1 MRVHR
6 LSLSCALVLG
16 AAVGCESPSGGP
28 PGTAPSPE
36 GSSAAGAA
44 APAKAEPAKPPTPPL
59 TREGQALARS
69 PVAPVLWLA
78 DEDHGTLRRIPI
90 TEALAK
96 PPPITDPPTIAFVDA
111 GEQAYPMPG
120 RPAQLVALE
129 DRLLVTIRDPG
140 LLLVLDAAD
149 PGKELARVTL
159 PPDAWGIALSPDGS
173 AAYVTSAW
181 SAKLSKVD
189 LGSASRVWTVDVAR
203 EPRGVAVAPDGR
215 VYLSHLV
222 GAELSVVDGAATS
235 PEVRRIDF
243 PADPSGTRFNETIPA
258 SLGYAALLSPDGRRL
273 FVGRHGL
280 GAVGWWQGSPTVD
293 VYSTTEHRPIAP
305 KRQLPAIGTLTV
317 EDLAQGPWSSDAA
330 GMLLGSSGALFQPR
344 AMVYRKKTHH
354 LIVASEST
362 AQLVE
367 LDALSIAPASVVNRT
382 YRLGGLAPK
391 SPTEIQIPPHC
402 GAPTGVVLDAS
413 EDVAFAYC
421 RSTDNLVAVRLTPDG
436 ARRLRKETV
445 YVERA
450 EWKERLSAWG
460 PYAYAKLAVE
470 PMREDLALG
479 RRLYYDALEPVVSG
493 VAACSGCHPEGR
505 DDGHVWRELP
515 KAQFREATFV
525 AGPALAPEPM
535 AADEET
541 PWGYARQTP
550 MLAGRV
556 DAAGPYGWHGE
567 SATLVD
573 RVKAGFALHRSW
585 PHHTDGKTRSI
596 RAEPLAAFLREGLV
610 PPPREARPLSEVE
623 ERGRAIFE
631 SKEAQ
636 CAVCHVPATGY
647 TDRSA
652 VPLRGFRAKPM
663 FQEDPNPAYKVPSLR
678 FVGGTAPYYHDASMP
693 TLEALV
699 NDNLDRMGKTSHLDA
714 EGRAALIA
722 FLRTL

>member
-1 MRVHR
+1 
-6 LSLSCALVLG
+6 
-16 AAVGCESPSGGP
+16 
-28 PGTAPSPE
+28 
-36 GSSAAGAA
+36 
-44 APAKAEPAKPPTPPL
+44 
-59 TREGQALARS
+59 
-69 PVAPVLWLA
+69 VAPVLWLA

-149 PGKELARVTL
+149 PRKELARVTL

-189 LGSASRVWTVDVAR
+189 LGSASRVWTFDVAR

-647 TDRSA
+647 TGRSA
-652 VPLRGFRAKPM
+652 VPLRGFKAKPM